1 MSLTKS
7 EIKAL
12 KARAHHLK
20 VVLQIGA
27 KGISEGLLSELD
39 TALNA
44 HELIKIHIAGT
55 DKTARQS
62 MTQELCDASGA
73 DLVQMIGLISVLYRP
88 RPQEVAS

>member
-12 KARAHHLK
+12 KAQAHHLK

-27 KGISEGLLSELD
+27 KGITEGLLAELD

-44 HELIKIHIAGT
+44 HELIKVQIAGT
-55 DKTARQS
+55 DKAGRKAVS
-62 MTQELCDASGA
+62 AELCDASGA

-88 RPQEVAS
+88 CPED

>member
-1 MSLTKS
+1 MSLSKS

-12 KARAHHLK
+12 KAQAHHLK

-27 KGISEGLLSELD
+27 KGISEGLLAELD

-44 HELIKIHIAGT
+44 HELIKVHIAGT
-55 DKTARQS
+55 DKAGRKEITS
-62 MTQELCDASGA
+62 ELCNASGA

-88 RPQEVAS
+88 RPDED